1 MTRVCQDLPVLRDR
15 WESRR
20 DHLCQK
26 SREETRG
33 SQVSQVLQV
42 IPATPDPLVPPEARK
57 ETKENQERQ
66 ENEVNQAKMA
76 TRVLQGSLESKE
88 SPDFQVLL
96 AGMERE
102 D

>member
-1 MTRVCQDLPVLRDR
+1 MIQVCQDLPVLPDR

-20 DHLCQK
+20 DHLRQR

-42 IPATPDPLVPPEARK
+42 IPATPDPPVPLEARK

-66 ENEVNQAKMA
+66 ENEVNQEKMA
-76 TRVLQGSLESKE
+76 TRVLQVSLGSKE
-88 SPDFQVLL
+88 SPDFQVPL